1 MLSSPPRPTSPPGNG
16 VSLVSGFGTR
26 GKVRSLGLGTG
37 TALQGGR
44 QHDVQTPAPF
54 AGGGGVLT
62 VALSWG
68 DSAWGRGR
76 ALLRASA
83 RDKPA
88 LAALKPLSLGRAQL
102 GGARLTFC
110 GALMTPRL

>member
-37 TALQGGR
+37 TALQWGR

-54 AGGGGVLT
+54 AGGGG
-62 VALSWG
+62 S
-68 DSAWGRGR
+68 S
-76 ALLRASA
+76 
-83 RDKPA
+83 
-88 LAALKPLSLGRAQL
+88 PLPYHGEIVP
-102 GGARLTFC
+102 GEGAE
-110 GALMTPRL
+110 PS

>member
-37 TALQGGR
+37 TALQWGR

-54 AGGGGVLT
+54 AGGGGGPHRCLIM
-62 VALSWG
+62 
-68 DSAWGRGR
+68 GR
-76 ALLRASA
+76 
-83 RDKPA
+83 
-88 LAALKPLSLGRAQL
+88 
-102 GGARLTFC
+102 
-110 GALMTPRL
+110 